1 LNKRE
6 KEVLQNQLDKEKAVM
21 EQLKKQYDRSLR
33 DIEQKTKVLMFDIQ
47 QLDEALNTDGL
58 DDRSKEVLESRKQS
72 KIYQKQ
78 QQDALKKQVSA
89 ITEKLHS
96 DEYSTIEQYLKECY
110 TDAYVGTMYD
120 LAGQGIPIITPID
133 QTAVVRAV
141 TLDSKISKG
150 LYTALGVDTNALKI
164 AISAEISRGIATGQ
178 SYAQIARN
186 LTNVSKAGFS
196 NAMRIVRT
204 EGHRIQNASTYDA
217 QQAAKAKG
225 CNVVKQWD
233 STLDGKTRPTHR
245 ELDGQIREV
254 EEYFEVAGKKA
265 KYPGDFNDPAEDCNC
280 RCTTLTRARWALG
293 EDELKTLQDRARF
306 FGLDKSEGF
315 EDYKKK
321 YIEASKNDLKAKT
334 VKSTFTPAKTI
345 AEAEEFAKQ
354 FVDSGGFGA
363 IGTSYAGVHL
373 DIANAVNRAINDVF
387 SMFNL
392 PKLGGI
398 AAPAKNTKLGKMVN
412 AHAAYSPIRK
422 SILMDRN
429 KTKKASTMLDG
440 LMEDKKAIT
449 NILTHPERYDFN
461 KLSTRIRKVIDASST
476 TGRSIVAE
484 NITETIIHELGH
496 HMEKVVSKEDWDIIK
511 AGMVEYATKI
521 SGYSVDSPSEY
532 FAESFTSYM
541 KGESYIDP
549 ALRAIFDRMRK

>member
-1 LNKRE
+1 MNKRE

-78 QQDALKKQVSA
+78 QQDALKKQVAA

-164 AISAEISRGIATGQ
+164 AISAEISRGIATGLP
-178 SYAQIARN
+178 YAQIARN
-186 LTNVSKAGFS
+186 LTNVSRSGFS

-254 EEYFEVAGKKA
+254 EEHFEIAGKKA

-280 RCTTLTRARWALG
+280 RCASLTRAKWALG

-321 YIEASKNDLKAKT
+321 YLKVSKMAASTDNDWSKT
-334 VKSTFTPAKTI
+334 TAKTI
-345 AEAEEFAKQ
+345 SAKEKQQLIQYAKSKGVSIGDIDTFDGDADLLKAEIDTVSNAIKQYGIKRTIKVSSTVLSDDDFAITDGYTITFNSKALRNRA
-354 FVDSGGFGA
+354 VTEYNIVNGGKFA
-363 IGTSYAGVHL
+363 SKTL
-373 DIANAVNRAINDVF
+373 EDIALHETGHIIEREKNVNSIEIAKKAYYNVTGKYVSTKMIKNYLPNAVSR
-387 SMFNL
+387 
-392 PKLGGI
+392 
-398 AAPAKNTKLGKMVN
+398 
-412 AHAAYSPIRK
+412 YSAQVQNEIV
-422 SILMDRN
+422 S
-429 KTKKASTMLDG
+429 
-440 LMEDKKAIT
+440 E
-449 NILTHPERYDFN
+449 
-461 KLSTRIRKVIDASST
+461 V
-476 TGRSIVAE
+476 IVA
-484 NITETIIHELGH
+484 NKNRPTEFT
-496 HMEKVVSKEDWDIIK
+496 KEF
-511 AGMVEYATKI
+511 I
-521 SGYSVDSPSEY
+521 SLL
-532 FAESFTSYM
+532 
-541 KGESYIDP
+541 KG
-549 ALRAIFDRMRK
+549 AK

>member
-1 LNKRE
+1 MNKRE
-6 KEVLQNQLDKEKAVM
+6 KEVLQAQLDKEKAVL
-21 EQLKKQYDRSLR
+21 EALKKQYARSLR

-78 QQDALKKQVSA
+78 HQEALKKQIEA

-120 LAGQGIPIITPID
+120 ISGQGIPVITPID

-141 TLDSKISKG
+141 MTDSKISEG
-150 LYTALGVDTNALKI
+150 LYTALGVDTKALKI

-178 SYAQIARN
+178 SYAQIAKN
-186 LTNVSKAGFS
+186 LNGVANTKYS

-254 EEYFEVAGKKA
+254 EEYFEAAGKKA

-280 RCTTLTRARWALG
+280 RCTTLTRAKWALG
-293 EDELKTLQDRARF
+293 EEELKTLQDRARF
-306 FGLDKSEGF
+306 FGLDKSDSF
-315 EDYKKK
+315 ADYKKK
-321 YIEASKNDLKAKT
+321 YLKASSKPIENSEKRPIMNIGIQFFANQNIPKLSVAKLKKSIASWQKQVELHESKIADPESYDESWNSKTDKHKAGLLKHWQKEADTFKND
-334 VKSTFTPAKTI
+334 I
-345 AEAEEFAKQ
+345 AEAKDELSKR
-354 FVDSGGFGA
+354 G
-363 IGTSYAGVHL
+363 
-373 DIANAVNRAINDVF
+373 INDV
-387 SMFNL
+387 
-392 PKLGGI
+392 
-398 AAPAKNTKLGKMVN
+398 
-412 AHAAYSPIRK
+412 
-422 SILMDRN
+422 
-429 KTKKASTMLDG
+429 
-440 LMEDKKAIT
+440 
-449 NILTHPERYDFN
+449 
-461 KLSTRIRKVIDASST
+461 
-476 TGRSIVAE
+476 
-484 NITETIIHELGH
+484 
-496 HMEKVVSKEDWDIIK
+496 
-511 AGMVEYATKI
+511 
-521 SGYSVDSPSEY
+521 
-532 FAESFTSYM
+532 
-541 KGESYIDP
+541 
-549 ALRAIFDRMRK
+549 